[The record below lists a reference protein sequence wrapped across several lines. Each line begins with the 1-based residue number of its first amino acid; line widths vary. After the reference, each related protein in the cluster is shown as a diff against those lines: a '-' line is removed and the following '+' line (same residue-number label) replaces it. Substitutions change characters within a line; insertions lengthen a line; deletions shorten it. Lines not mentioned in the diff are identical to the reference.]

1 MESTSKTQRRGKHN
15 KSKFIWRF
23 KPKSQNMQSITM
35 TKNLAF
41 KLKILIENQTQS
53 IKTSKSIDLEK
64 KKCAPIYVGLW
75 PSTTNH
81 SHSKPITTDRNL
93 TTPNPH
99 HITSTRPRKRTQT
112 LQSRSTTSPLYGAVA
127 RPRERERIRTP
138 MPIHTKIHEPPP
150 TRTMVSTQRPCERE
164 ERDEWLRRGRDKRV
178 REKTETREFLDQERD

>member
-1 MESTSKTQRRGKHN
+1 
-15 KSKFIWRF
+15 
-23 KPKSQNMQSITM
+23 MQSITM
-35 TKNLAF
+35 TKKLAF
-41 KLKILIENQTQS
+41 QLKILILNQTQS

-81 SHSKPITTDRNL
+81 SHSKPITT
-93 TTPNPH
+93 
-99 HITSTRPRKRTQT
+99 TRPRKRTQT
-112 LQSRSTTSPLYGAVA
+112 LQRRSTTSPHNGAVA
-127 RPRERERIRTP
+127 RPRERERVRTP
-138 MPIHTKIHEPPP
+138 MPIHNKIHEPPP